1 MRILTQNPRK
11 KKPEQ
16 ETWKPALN
24 PDLLQPTSRFQF
36 GTDFASLFPSPTLS
50 HLLPPPPL
58 SLHVQ
63 RIRER
68 EVGEAMQERRRRQK
82 KELQKKKHR
91 EAQEKKKVGVPLSRT
106 RNPESPK
113 T

>member
-1 MRILTQNPRK
+1 
-11 KKPEQ
+11 
-16 ETWKPALN
+16 
-24 PDLLQPTSRFQF
+24 
-36 GTDFASLFPSPTLS
+36 
-50 HLLPPPPL
+50 
-58 SLHVQ
+58 VQ